1 MALVARHAPAVSMS
15 RFAKPT
21 SASQVLRSFSS
32 SASKCST
39 AAPTPTFSKPRRS
52 LLYVPG
58 SSEKMLRKA
67 DSAGAD
73 TIVLDLED
81 SVADHQKGRA
91 REAVYHKLNA
101 LAHPVEGNS
110 SGRSEMAVRI
120 NPPSGSGPLAGDDL
134 ELLLPLEQLECIL
147 LPKVESEEDVLFVIS
162 RAQQLRPKEAPPLSL
177 ILSVES
183 PASLFRMPTI
193 LDTVKKTAGVSTAG
207 VTSLLFASEDFCH
220 TAGITRTRSRRELL
234 FPRQQLA
241 LIAKAYGGLGAI
253 DMVCIDYKDEEYLR
267 EECRDGNEIGY
278 DGKQAVSDRAAAGT
292 AEPPTLSLHEAI
304 LRAVKIKAAY
314 EEAVKG
320 HRGAVGVTVGEQTL
334 MIDAP
339 QADATLAKALAAK
352 KPIPDPRSS

>member
-1 MALVARHAPAVSMS
+1 MALVARHMVRMGRHAPLVGIACP
-15 RFAKPT
+15 AKPVLPP
-21 SASQVLRSFSS
+21 QVLDSISS
-32 SASKCST
+32 SAPRYST
-39 AAPTPTFSKPRRS
+39 AAPTPTLSKPRRS

-58 SSEKMLRKA
+58 SSEKMLRKS

-101 LAHPVEGNS
+101 LARPAEGTS
-110 SGRSEMAVRI
+110 SGRAEMAVRI
-120 NPPSGSGPLAGDDL
+120 NPPSGGDSLAGDDL
-134 ELLLPLEQLECIL
+134 ELLLPLEQLECVL

-193 LDTVKKTAGVSTAG
+193 LDTVKRTADISSAG

-253 DMVCIDYKDEEYLR
+253 DMVCIDYKDDEYLR

-278 DGKQAVSDRAAAGT
+278 DGKQAVSEWWLQDPSKF
-292 AEPPTLSLHEAI
+292 PPSLISPSVPCDCACLTDPPGSTGCYTRRI
-304 LRAVKIKAAY
+304 L
-314 EEAVKG
+314 
-320 HRGAVGVTVGEQTL
+320 
-334 MIDAP
+334 
-339 QADATLAKALAAK
+339 AL
-352 KPIPDPRSS
+352 